1 LNKYFRKTYY
11 PNEGTSHKK
20 EAKINLLRNFVKILM
35 NNRKNFRMIYPIVA
49 YGDPVLRKVTVDID
63 KSVDVKKL
71 SEDMFETMYN
81 AKGVGLAAPQVGLNL
96 RIFVVDGRPF
106 NEGEDMEERDKDP
119 SLIDFKQVF
128 INADILDEKGK
139 EWAFEE
145 GCLSIPDIR
154 EDIYRPTFVTINFFD
169 ENWVE
174 HTKTYEGLAARIIQ
188 HEYDHIDGILFTD
201 HLNPVKKRM
210 LKNKLAKITKG
221 IVDVDYKMKFPK

>member
-1 LNKYFRKTYY
+1 
-11 PNEGTSHKK
+11 
-20 EAKINLLRNFVKILM
+20 
-35 NNRKNFRMIYPIVA
+35 MIYPIVA

-63 KSVDVKKL
+63 TSVDVKNL

-119 SLIDFKQVF
+119 SLVDFKQVF
-128 INADILDEKGK
+128 INAEILDEKGK

-154 EDIYRPTFVTINFFD
+154 EDIYRLAHVTINFFD

-174 HTKTYEGLAARIIQ
+174 YTKTYEGLAARIIQ

-221 IVDVDYKMKFPK
+221 IVDVGYKMKFLK

>member
-1 LNKYFRKTYY
+1 
-11 PNEGTSHKK
+11 
-20 EAKINLLRNFVKILM
+20 
-35 NNRKNFRMIYPIVA
+35 MIYPIVA
-49 YGDPVLRKVTVDID
+49 YGDPVLRKVTIDID
-63 KSVDVKKL
+63 ESVDVKQL

-81 AKGVGLAAPQVGLNL
+81 AKGVGLAGPQVGINL

-154 EDIYRPTFVTINFFD
+154 EDVYRPEFVTINFFD